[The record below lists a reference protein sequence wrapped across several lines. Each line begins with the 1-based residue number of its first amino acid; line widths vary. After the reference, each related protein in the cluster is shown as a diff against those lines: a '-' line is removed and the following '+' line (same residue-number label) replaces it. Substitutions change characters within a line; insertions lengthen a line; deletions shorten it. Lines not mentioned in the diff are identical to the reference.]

1 MNYTVLGRLL
11 FTFLAIQQ
19 SSESAPL
26 KLKRNTAAGRSRTR
40 EWLSSESIIE
50 NNAILENLD
59 TIDDTNCSSNS
70 LFKWKDSAID
80 GDLDFD
86 ENSRGIE
93 DVRPTLKRTLPVM
106 KRLSLVDLLKFEDCC
121 EKCLEAKTNI
131 VSLLHLSSF
140 MVSGLWYVCI

>member
-26 KLKRNTAAGRSRTR
+26 KLKRNTAAGPDMTCEQWRSK
-40 EWLSSESIIE
+40 
-50 NNAILENLD
+50 NNKILENLV
-59 TIDDTNCSSNS
+59 TIDVANCDCSNNS
-70 LFKWKDSAID
+70 LFKWHDGAID
-80 GDLDFD
+80 VDLDFD
-86 ENSRGIE
+86 KNSRNIT
-93 DVRPTLKRTLPVM
+93 DVRKTLIRTLPVM
-106 KRLSLVDLLKFEDCC
+106 KRMSLVDLLKFEDCC

-131 VSLLHLSSF
+131 LILLHLSSF

>member
-1 MNYTVLGRLL
+1 MNYAVLGRLL

-26 KLKRNTAAGRSRTR
+26 TLKRNTAAGPNRTR
-40 EWLSSESIIE
+40 EWWSSESIIE
-50 NNAILENLD
+50 NKKILENLC
-59 TIDDTNCSSNS
+59 TIIDVANCSSNS
-70 LFKWKDSAID
+70 LFKWEDGAID

-86 ENSRGIE
+86 NDRGIE
-93 DVRPTLKRTLPVM
+93 DVRPILIRTLPVM